1 MRAKLAS
8 RQSGGVNPPEAAA
21 SQTEALFEPRTK
33 EAPDGT
39 AVPLVDAEPVI
50 APSESVSAPAPELA
64 VLTRGQKAAAT
75 RAKNKAG
82 AATSPPASLTPDEP
96 PAAGNTADSPAAESV
111 AFSLRDVHTDDLL
124 AEIYKRVAA
133 RFA

>member
-50 APSESVSAPAPELA
+50 APSESVSAPAPESA

-82 AATSPPASLTPDEP
+82 AATPASSTPAEP

-111 AFSLRDVHTDDLL
+111 AFSLRDVPTDDLL